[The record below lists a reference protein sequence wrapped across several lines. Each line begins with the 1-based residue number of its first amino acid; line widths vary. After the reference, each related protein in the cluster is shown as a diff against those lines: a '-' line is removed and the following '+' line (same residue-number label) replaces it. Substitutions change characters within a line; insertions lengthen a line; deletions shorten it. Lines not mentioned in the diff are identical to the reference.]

1 MDHTHAAAQFH
12 KASRRPAASSTL
24 MPIMGAV
31 FAGFLVIGFAL
42 PVLPLHVRRGL
53 GFGTFVVGLVA
64 GSQFVA
70 AVLSRVWAGRHADVS
85 GPKSAVVAGL
95 ITAALAGLLY
105 LLSFHFVRAP
115 ELSISI
121 LLLGRA
127 LLGVGESFIITGAQ
141 AWGLAI
147 VGAEHTGKVLAWV
160 GGAMFAAFAVGAPV
174 GTVLYS
180 SHGFLALGIATTLL
194 PLATL
199 LFVATLRRVQ
209 SSPHVHTGFMRVLAA
224 VWIPGVA
231 SALSSIGFGAITAF
245 SALLFVARGWA
256 SWPAFTVFAAT
267 FILTRVFLGHLAD
280 QFGGAKVALV
290 FGLIEATG
298 LGLMWLSPWC
308 VFALLGAALTG
319 FGYSLVYP
327 SFGVEAVRSAPAQS
341 RGLAMGAYTAFLD
354 VALGFGTPALG
365 LLASRAG
372 LGSCFVAS
380 MMAALGAVGI
390 AAALLSTTSSRRP
403 RCAYVCP

>member
-1 MDHTHAAAQFH
+1 
-12 KASRRPAASSTL
+12 
-24 MPIMGAV
+24 MGAV

-42 PVLPLHVRRGL
+42 PVLPLHVHHAL

-64 GSQFVA
+64 GSQFIA
-70 AVLSRVWAGRHADVS
+70 AVLSRVWAGQYADVS

-95 ITAALAGLLY
+95 VTAAIAGLLY
-105 LLSFHFVRAP
+105 LVSFEFLRAP
-115 ELSISI
+115 GLSVSI

-141 AWGLAI
+141 AWGLALLG
-147 VGAEHTGKVLAWV
+147 VQHTGKVIAWV

-174 GTVLYS
+174 GTILYS
-180 SHGFLALGIATTLL
+180 SYGFFALGIATTLL
-194 PLATL
+194 PFATL

-209 SSPHVHTGFMRVLAA
+209 SSSRVHTGFMRVLAA

-256 SWPAFTVFAAT
+256 PWPAFTVFAMT
-267 FILTRVFLGHLAD
+267 FILTRAFFSHLAD
-280 QFGGAKVALV
+280 RFGGAKVALV
-290 FGLIEATG
+290 CGLIEAMG

-308 VFALLGAALTG
+308 ALALVGAALTG

-327 SFGVEAVRSAPAQS
+327 GFGVEAVRSAPAQS
-341 RGLAMGAYTAFLD
+341 RGLAMGAYTMFLD

-372 LGSCFVAS
+372 IGSCFMAS

-390 AAALLSTTSSRRP
+390 AATLVSSANSRRAC
-403 RCAYVCP
+403 CAYAHP

>member
-1 MDHTHAAAQFH
+1 
-12 KASRRPAASSTL
+12 

-42 PVLPLHVRRGL
+42 PVLPLYVHRGL

-95 ITAALAGLLY
+95 ISAALAGLLY

-115 ELSISI
+115 ELSVSI

-209 SSPHVHTGFMRVLAA
+209 SSPRVHTGFMRVLAT
-224 VWIPGVA
+224 VWIPGLA

-290 FGLIEATG
+290 CGLIEATG
-298 LGLMWLSPWC
+298 LGLLWLSPWC

-380 MMAALGAVGI
+380 MIAALGAVGI
-390 AAALLSTTSSRRP
+390 AAALLSTASSRRP

>member
-1 MDHTHAAAQFH
+1 
-12 KASRRPAASSTL
+12 

-42 PVLPLHVRRGL
+42 PVLPLHVHRGL

-95 ITAALAGLLY
+95 ISAALAGLLY

-115 ELSISI
+115 ELSVSI

-209 SSPHVHTGFMRVLAA
+209 SSPRVHTGFMRVLAA
-224 VWIPGVA
+224 VWIPGLA

-290 FGLIEATG
+290 CGLIEATG
-298 LGLMWLSPWC
+298 LGLLWLSPWC

-327 SFGVEAVRSAPAQS
+327 SFGVEAGRSAPAQS

-380 MMAALGAVGI
+380 MIAALGAVGI
-390 AAALLSTTSSRRP
+390 AAALLSTASSRRP